1 MVHEFSH
8 SFHQLNDG
16 GSRALWFINTVLS
29 HYMLYVLE
37 GSSLIIAMRISNL
50 TLLHYVCVCVHS
62 YNYFNLQVDTA
73 YPPIR
78 QHI

>member
-16 GSRALWFINTVLS
+16 GSGALWSINTVLS
-29 HYMLYVLE
+29 HYMLYVQE

-50 TLLHYVCVCVHS
+50 TLLHDVCVRS